1 LKITNLM
8 TLKKQ
13 RGEILKYNF
22 NKLTN
27 MVLTYGVQIVIAL
40 FILIVGL
47 ILIKFT
53 VRIVEKLMIKAN
65 KDKTLRTFTISLL
78 DIFLKVMLFITIV
91 SMLGVKT
98 ASFVAII
105 GAGGIAIGLALQG
118 SLSNLASGVLI
129 LAFRPFAVGNF
140 IEVKTYSGKVEEIQ
154 IFHTVVKGENGF
166 KIIIPNSMLSSG
178 NIIVHLDK

>member
-1 LKITNLM
+1 M
-8 TLKKQ
+8 
-13 RGEILKYNF
+13 KYNF
-22 NKLTN
+22 EKVTN
-27 MVLTYGVQIVIAL
+27 IILTYGLKIISAL
-40 FILIVGL
+40 IILMIGL

-53 VRIVEKLMIKAN
+53 VRIVEKVMIKAN

-91 SMLGVKT
+91 SILGVKT
-98 ASFVAII
+98 ASFVAVI
-105 GAGGIAIGLALQG
+105 GAAGIAIGLALQG

-140 IEVKTYSGKVEEIQ
+140 IEVKNYSGKVEEIQ